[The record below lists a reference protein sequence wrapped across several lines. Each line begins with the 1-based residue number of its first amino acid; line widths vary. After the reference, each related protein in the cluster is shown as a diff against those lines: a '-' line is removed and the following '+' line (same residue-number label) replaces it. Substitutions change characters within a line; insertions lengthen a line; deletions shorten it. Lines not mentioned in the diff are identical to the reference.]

1 MKFRSSILTGAALT
15 LAVALT
21 ACGSSSGSSAS
32 KPSNGGSKAN
42 DLGGKT
48 VTIAVEN
55 TYPPF
60 NYVNKN
66 TNKPEGWDYD
76 TWRAICKKINCKPV
90 FKEAAFDG
98 MIQAVSAGQFDA
110 AADGITI
117 TPDRAKAVAFSKGYI
132 KVEQRLMVK
141 KGQTKFATLAAFK
154 SGTYKI
160 GTQTGTTN
168 FETASKQYGGDR
180 VSGFETFALATQ
192 ALLNGDVDAV
202 IIDDTAGQGYVGQ
215 DREKLE
221 LLPGSISSDDLG
233 FIYPKG
239 SDLVGPVNF
248 ALTELENDG
257 TLKKISDRFFAPDF
271 QAPVAG

>member
-1 MKFRSSILTGAALT
+1 MITRKLGIIVSVGLVAT
-15 LAVALT
+15 LA
-21 ACGSSSGSSAS
+21 ACGSSGGSSS
-32 KPSNGGSKAN
+32 VKTSSN

-48 VTIAVEN
+48 ITVAVEN
-55 TYPPF
+55 AYPPF

-66 TNKPEGWDYD
+66 TNKAEGWDYD
-76 TWRAICKKINCKPV
+76 TWRAICKDLNCKPV

-98 MIQAVSAGQFDA
+98 MIQAVSEGQFDT

-117 TPDRAKAVAFSKGYI
+117 TPERAKAVDFSDGYI

-141 KGQTKFATLAAFK
+141 KGEKRFTTLKEFK
-154 SGTYKI
+154 DGSYKI

-168 FETASKQYGGDR
+168 FETASKEYGESR

-202 IIDDTAGQGYVGQ
+202 IIDDTAGQGYVGA
-215 DREKLE
+215 DREKLD
-221 LLPGSISSDDLG
+221 LLDGSLSSDDLG

-239 SDLVGPVNF
+239 SDLVKPVNG
-248 ALTELENDG
+248 ALARLKANG
-257 TLKKISDRFFAPDF
+257 TLKRISDKFFAPDF

>member
-1 MKFRSSILTGAALT
+1 MKIRKISVV
-15 LAVALT
+15 AVALGLVAT
-21 ACGSSSGSSAS
+21 LAACGSSSGTTDVKTSS
-32 KPSNGGSKAN
+32 KT

-55 TYPPF
+55 AYPPF

-66 TNKPEGWDYD
+66 TNKKEGWDYD
-76 TWRAICKKINCKPV
+76 TWRAICKKLNCKAK

-98 MIQAVSAGQFDA
+98 MIQAVSQGQFDA

-117 TPDRAKAVAFSKGYI
+117 TPERAKAVDFSQGYI
-132 KVEQRLMVK
+132 KVEQRLMVNQ
-141 KGQTKFATLAAFK
+141 GESRFETLAAFK
-154 SGTYKI
+154 SGKYKV

-168 FETASKQYGGDR
+168 FETATKEYGGDR

-215 DREKLE
+215 DREKLG
-221 LLPGSISSDDLG
+221 LLPGGISSDELG

-239 SDLVGPVNF
+239 SDLVAPVNF
-248 ALTELENDG
+248 ALTALEKDG